1 MRRHALLLTLSL
13 IALLAPAATAG
24 SPGQPTIALPDEF
37 RPEGIASKGSKFYV
51 GSIPLGAVYRGSYV
65 TGEGDELVPPHPGR
79 NHIGLKVA
87 RGLIFVAGGE
97 SKALYV
103 YDARTGEDVAA
114 FPLADAGFVNDVVVT
129 RRAAYFTDSLVPQLY
144 KLPIDR
150 DGELGE
156 VERIPLSGDF
166 QMAAGFN
173 LNGIEALGHRKLI
186 VVQSNTGKLFEVDPR
201 DGDTDEIPVSEP
213 LTMGDG
219 LLLHMGRLYVVRNRQ
234 NRVAVVDLDDD
245 EAEVERYLTDP
256 LLDVPT
262 TIAPFGRSIYAVNA
276 RFDRPDDSDD
286 DIIRLKAKKRR

>member
-1 MRRHALLLTLSL
+1 MRRHVLTLAILL

-24 SPGQPTIALPDEF
+24 SPGQRTIALPDEF

-51 GSIPLGAVYRGSYV
+51 GSIPLGAVYRGSY
-65 TGEGDELVPPHPGR
+65 TSGEGEILVPPHEGR
-79 NHIGLKVA
+79 NHVGLKV
-87 RGLIFVAGGE
+87 RHGLIFVAGGE
-97 SKALYV
+97 SKAIYV
-103 YDARTGEDVAA
+103 YDARSGEDVAA

-129 RRAAYFTDSLVPQLY
+129 RRAAYFTDSLVAQLY
-144 KLPIDR
+144 KLPIGR
-150 DGELGE
+150 HGELGE

-166 QMAAGFN
+166 QMAEGFN
-173 LNGIEALGHRKLI
+173 LNGIEALQHRKLI
-186 VVQSNTGKLFEVDPR
+186 VVQSNTGKLFEVDAR

-219 LLLHMGRLYVVRNRQ
+219 LLLRKGHLFVVRNRQ
-234 NRVAVVDLDDD
+234 NRIAVVDLDDD
-245 EAEVERYLTDP
+245 EAEVERYITDP

-286 DIIRLKAKKRR
+286 DIVRLDAKRR

>member
-1 MRRHALLLTLSL
+1 MRRHVLLLALAL

-37 RPEGIASKGSKFYV
+37 RPEGIASKGSTFYV
-51 GSIPLGAVYRGSYV
+51 GSIPLGAVYSGSFK
-65 TGEGDELVPPHPGR
+65 TGAGDILVPPHEGR
-79 NHIGLKVA
+79 NHIGLKVEH
-87 RGLIFVAGGE
+87 GLIFVAGGE
-97 SKALYV
+97 SKAIYV
-103 YDARTGEDVAA
+103 YDARTGEDVAD

-129 RRAAYFTDSLVPQLY
+129 RKAAYFTDSLVAQVY

-166 QMAAGFN
+166 QLVDGFN
-173 LNGIEALGHRKLI
+173 LNGIEALGRKLI
-186 VVQSNTGKLFEVDPR
+186 AVQSNTGKLFAIDPR

-219 LLLHMGRLYVVRNRQ
+219 MLFHKGDLYVVRNRQ
-234 NRVAVVDLDDD
+234 NRIAVVDLDRDG
-245 EAEVERYLTDP
+245 AEVERYITDP

-262 TIAPFGRSIYAVNA
+262 TLAPFGRSIYAVNA
-276 RFDRPDDSDD
+276 RFDRPDESED
-286 DIIRLKAKKRR
+286 DIVRLEAKGKR